1 MSGGVVPDGVGPSG
15 AGPGGAVPTLAES
28 SPVANVAVPPRRV
41 NAGVL
46 LKTRPVAST
55 TCFGL
60 HLRATDGPDEPILL
74 MSVPRRVLKRAVDR
88 NTVRRLA
95 RESLRATREQ
105 AYGCALMLRLKR
117 TPTGFEALTQR
128 ARKAAWRA
136 ELERVF
142 SLGVGRA

>member
-1 MSGGVVPDGVGPSG
+1 MSGGGVPDGVGLSG
-15 AGPGGAVPTLAES
+15 AGPGGAVQTLAEP
-28 SPVANVAVPPRRV
+28 SPVAKVAVPSRRV

-60 HLRATDGPDEPILL
+60 HLRATAGPVEPILL
-74 MSVPRRVLKRAVDR
+74 MSVPRRLLKRAVDR

-95 RESLRATREQ
+95 RESLRTTREQ
-105 AYGCALMLRLKR
+105 AVGCALMLRLKR
-117 TPTGFEALTQR
+117 TPTGFEALSQR

-142 SLGVGRA
+142 SLGIGRA